1 MRERQADSMWTPER
15 ERGGVAGIIGKAGIL
30 ILGFLEA
37 LGMILFMGWDA
48 I

>member
-1 MRERQADSMWTPER
+1 MGIAYLLPVEIKKP
-15 ERGGVAGIIGKAGIL
+15 GIIGKAGII
-30 ILGFLEA
+30 ILGIFEA